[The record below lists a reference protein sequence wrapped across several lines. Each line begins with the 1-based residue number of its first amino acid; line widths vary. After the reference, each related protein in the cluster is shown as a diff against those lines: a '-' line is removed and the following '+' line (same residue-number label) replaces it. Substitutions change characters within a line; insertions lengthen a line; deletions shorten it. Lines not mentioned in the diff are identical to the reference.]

1 MLNLFQ
7 KNKDIA
13 NLSNFRTKALC
24 EYYFEI
30 NSEDDL
36 EDLFDVTK
44 FATENDLRLLFV

>member
-1 MLNLFQ
+1 MNLLK
-7 KNKDIA
+7 KNKDIS

-36 EDLFDVTK
+36 VKLFDVTK
-44 FATENDLRLLFV
+44 FATENDLKLLFV